1 MTHESLTPQ
10 STEHS
15 KPFPVWCSISAA
27 VWQATQ
33 RGQQTERTWIAFIH
47 SLWLY
52 FSNQKLSC
60 FSVYGK
66 NTHTPHLHHSTLKR
80 GLNIIA
86 HLPSP
91 RDRFPWSRTSSSLH
105 PWAGSWRR
113 GCCSRRSKSRRR
125 PACRGAW
132 RWSRREG
139 KGSTSRWRRT
149 RGSPSR
155 RRWTVS
161 TLRGPWRSPLLL
173 SMK

>member
-1 MTHESLTPQ
+1 MNRWLRNPRSIRSPFLSGARSRQQ
-10 STEHS
+10 SGKRRREGSKLREPELHS
-15 KPFPVWCSISAA
+15 FIHCDFISA
-27 VWQATQ
+27 TKNFL
-33 RGQQTERTWIAFIH
+33 AFQ
-47 SLWLY
+47 
-52 FSNQKLSC
+52 FTAR
-60 FSVYGK
+60 
-66 NTHTPHLHHSTLKR
+66 THTHHLHHSTLKR
-80 GLNIIA
+80 GLIIIA

>member
-1 MTHESLTPQ
+1 MSSPLLLLSRKSFRTFMEKRPYPRSKF
-10 STEHS
+10 ST
-15 KPFPVWCSISAA
+15 
-27 VWQATQ
+27 
-33 RGQQTERTWIAFIH
+33 FIQFTTKNLAPLIWPKYNSH
-47 SLWLY
+47 P
-52 FSNQKLSC
+52 C

-66 NTHTPHLHHSTLKR
+66 NTHTPHLHSTLRR
-80 GLNIIA
+80 GLNIIT

-113 GCCSRRSKSRRR
+113 GCCSRRSMSRRR